1 MVFRRSILLDWTEAW
16 SPKKWWD
23 KMDQILWSNLEDN
36 DASSQ
41 ERTVATQYIW
51 IIPTCQCA
59 HHNVPVGLV
68 SRIINGL
75 VRTWLLTFP
84 RAGNRNFL
92 LGLYVVGSQSAA
104 IVLLAACPSRAWV
117 ALRDCMPR
125 PWPVMQQCLWVVA
138 GQGMPML
145 NFADNQCNGWAVAD
159 L

>member
-23 KMDQILWSNLEDN
+23 KMDQIVWSNLEDN

-84 RAGNRNFL
+84 KSWEQKFPFGTVCCWITVSCHCSVGHMPFKSLSSFAGLHATAMASDAAVLVSCRWAGNAHVKF
-92 LGLYVVGSQSAA
+92 
-104 IVLLAACPSRAWV
+104 CW
-117 ALRDCMPR
+117 
-125 PWPVMQQCLWVVA
+125 
-138 GQGMPML
+138 
-145 NFADNQCNGWAVAD
+145 
-159 L
+159 